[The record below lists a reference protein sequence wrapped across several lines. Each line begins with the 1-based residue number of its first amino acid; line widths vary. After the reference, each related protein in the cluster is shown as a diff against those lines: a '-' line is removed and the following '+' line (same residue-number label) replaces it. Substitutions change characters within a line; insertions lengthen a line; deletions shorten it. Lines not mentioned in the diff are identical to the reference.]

1 VTHYTARN
9 LPQTCLYWR
18 AAQNDGYG
26 TYIYDDPIELDCR
39 WEDVTLVD
47 ELAREVQQQLRSEVI
62 LNQDV
67 EEQGMLMLGEL
78 VDLDSDEF
86 NDPVSAGASMIV
98 RFDKIPTLKGDYF
111 FRKAYV
117 GRLVTTNG

>member
-1 VTHYTARN
+1 MTHYTARN
-9 LPQTCLYWR
+9 LPQKCIFWGNPQ
-18 AAQNDGYG
+18 ADGYG
-26 TYIYDDPIELDCR
+26 SYLYDDPVELDCR
-39 WEDVTLVD
+39 WEDITMVE

-67 EEQGMLMLGEL
+67 DEQGMLMLGEL
-78 VDLDSDEF
+78 IDLDSDVF
-86 NDPVSAGASMIV
+86 NDPVSAGASMII

-117 GRLVTTNG
+117 GRLWTGK